1 MNMMDFM
8 TQEMGIEDP
17 VKEADQWL
25 RNHKDRPKEEHG
37 FLIAMLYQD
46 EEVFFEIMDALE
58 MISECDQ
65 SLSGNCELTENVRM
79 MVEITMRLYIED
91 ITEYYLAYRVIKEIR
106 GAKAE
111 GVTTGVSE
119 VLKFYN
125 AMQVLNK
132 EEPIT
137 FGDNVWKEFE
147 EAEKRMKGEN

>member
-1 MNMMDFM
+1 MKMLDFM
-8 TQEMGIEDP
+8 TQEMGVEEP
-17 VKEADQWL
+17 ANEADQWL
-25 RNHKDRPKEEHG
+25 RDHKDRPKEEHG
-37 FLIAMLYQD
+37 FLLAMLYQD
-46 EEVFFEIMDALE
+46 EEVFFELMDALE
-58 MISECDQ
+58 MINECDR
-65 SLSGNCELTENVRM
+65 SLRGNCDLTVNVRM
-79 MVEITMRLYIED
+79 MVDITMHLYIED

-111 GVTTGVSE
+111 GITTGVSE